1 MPVFREKVRLDDV
14 NVIRATE
21 KAILVEVGGEEMWVP
36 QSQIDDDSEVWEE
49 RQEGTLIVSEWWAE
63 RKGLV

>member
-1 MPVFREKVRLDDV
+1 MPVFREKVRLDDA